1 MSKVTGRVARALVA
15 LVTLLG
21 LSGCPKKASWLP
33 NDRGGYTLVTQAES
47 MDQAV
52 TRFRRTATDLCGAAR
67 YALSEPVITHRG
79 WRFGPGA
86 WGMEGGTTI
95 TVQCDCRCQ

>member
-1 MSKVTGRVARALVA
+1 VIVLA
-15 LVTLLG
+15 
-21 LSGCPKKASWLP
+21 GCLKRASWFP
-33 NDRGGYTLVTQAES
+33 NDRGGYTLMTQAES

-52 TRFRRTATDLCGAAR
+52 TRFQRTAKDLCGAAR
-67 YALSEPVITHRG
+67 YTLTEPAITQRG

-95 TVQCDCRCQ
+95 TVQSDLACQ